1 MGDIDFSGSDT
12 VNKLVAELQRN
23 GVTLVLCDVD
33 NDVRAQLTAYDLV
46 DVVGEANIF
55 ASALEAVEAFG
66 RLPAGEGGADASA
79 QAAVVEDPAP
89 VQDADG
95 DQHPEGG

>member
-1 MGDIDFSGSDT
+1 M
-12 VNKLVAELQRN
+12 
-23 GVTLVLCDVD
+23 
-33 NDVRAQLTAYDLV
+33 
-46 DVVGEANIF
+46 GEANLF

-66 RLPAGEGGADASA
+66 RLPATDGSADASA
-79 QAAVVEDPAP
+79 EAAVVEDPAP